1 MSEIKSIH
9 QELIKRCKVI
19 KLTSDEIWRLKYIG
33 KYPRIENDDYPV
45 LCTNISHTKL
55 PSYFC
60 YINGYELRDYI
71 IDVYLPKRYNAKIM
85 SLMDAHKFWNDVNK
99 TWLLEHPEIDDY
111 QEILILDEFI
121 DAIKSLNN
129 KLLRKYLSDNEIVS
143 LNYGQC
149 AVEIKDGK
157 ASILKLGK

>member
-19 KLTSDEIWRLKYIG
+19 KLTPDEINKLVYIG

-71 IDVYLPKRYNAKIM
+71 IDVYLPKKYNTKII
-85 SLMDAHKFWNDVNK
+85 SLSDAHKFWNCTNK
-99 TWLLEHPEIDDY
+99 TWVLEHTEIDDY

-129 KLLRKYLSDNEIVS
+129 LLLRKYLSDNEIMS

-149 AVEIKDGK
+149 SVEIKDNK
-157 ASILKLGK
+157 AFILKL